1 MSFRSTSE
9 SLVLLP
15 CTDTN
20 ASSNSDVWL
29 GFKLLTNQFY
39 TMDVFNSVIPTFAY
53 YPWVWSIIGSI
64 IVGLSGIFPL
74 LVIPIEEGANLKK
87 GAGAKTLK
95 VLLSF
100 AVGGLL
106 GDIFLHLLPEAWMV
120 QRRMKGDASMFCGLW
135 VLTGLLVFIIVEKMF
150 SFNKPLEDAEEE
162 LVEDKKQNGSL
173 ITPKKVSDEDYILN
187 NNVCNIKDVA
197 YHEMN
202 KDCNGVNGVIKPL
215 AGIQQVSKL
224 THKEVAGYLNLM
236 ANCIDNFT
244 HGLAVGG
251 SFLLSARVGA
261 LTTFAILIHEVPHEV
276 GDFAILLRA
285 GFSRWDAAKAQLFT
299 ASSGLI
305 GSLAA
310 IAFSGLDDMENR
322 TSWILPFT
330 AGGFLHIALVT
341 VLPELVQEEN
351 PRESFKQMFSLVAG
365 ITVMAIMTAVVE

>member
-1 MSFRSTSE
+1 MSFRSTTE
-9 SLVLLP
+9 SIVLLP
-15 CTDTN
+15 CTETN

-39 TMDVFNSVIPTFAY
+39 TMDVHSVIPAFAY
-53 YPWVWSIIGSI
+53 YPWVWSIIGSV

-87 GAGAKTLK
+87 GAGANTLK

-150 SFNKPLEDAEEE
+150 SFNKSSEDSEVE
-162 LVEDKKQNGSL
+162 LVEDKMNNSSF
-173 ITPKKVSDEDYILN
+173 IVPKKVSDDDYILN
-187 NNVCNIKDVA
+187 NNVLPIKDVV
-197 YHEMN
+197 YHEVSRG
-202 KDCNGVNGVIKPL
+202 CNGVIKPQV
-215 AGIQQVSKL
+215 GIQQNPGL

-285 GFSRWDAAKAQLFT
+285 GFSRWDAAKAQLYT

-305 GSLAA
+305 GALAA
-310 IAFSGLDDMENR
+310 IAFSGLDDIENR

-341 VLPELVQEEN
+341 VLPELLQEKN
-351 PRESFKQMFSLVAG
+351 PRESFKQLFSLVAG
-365 ITVMAIMTAVVE
+365 ITVMAIMTVVVE

>member
-1 MSFRSTSE
+1 MSFHSTSE
-9 SLVLLP
+9 SVVLLP
-15 CTDTN
+15 CSDAN
-20 ASSNSDVWL
+20 ASSSSDVWL
-29 GFKLLTNQFY
+29 GFKLLTSQLY
-39 TMDVFNSVIPTFAY
+39 TMDVNSVIPAFAY
-53 YPWVWSIIGSI
+53 YPWVWSIIGSV

-120 QRRMKGDASMFCGLW
+120 ERRKKGDASMFCGLW
-135 VLTGLLVFIIVEKMF
+135 VLTGLLVFIIVEKML
-150 SFNKPLEDAEEE
+150 SFNKTSEEAEDE
-162 LVEDKKQNGSL
+162 LVEEKKKSSSF
-173 ITPKKVSDEDYILN
+173 IMPKKLSGEDYILN
-187 NNVCNIKDVA
+187 NNVCSIKDVA
-197 YHEMN
+197 YHELT
-202 KDCNGVNGVIKPL
+202 KSCNGVVRPQIVTE
-215 AGIQQVSKL
+215 QQSTGL
-224 THKEVAGYLNLM
+224 THNEVAGYLNMM

-285 GFSRWDAAKAQLFT
+285 GFSRWDAAKAQLCT

-305 GSLAA
+305 GALAA
-310 IAFSGLDDMENR
+310 VAFSGHDDIENR

-330 AGGFLHIALVT
+330 AGGFLHISLVT
-341 VLPELVQEEN
+341 VLPELLQEEN
-351 PRESFKQMFSLVAG
+351 PKESFKQFFSLVAG
-365 ITVMAIMTAVVE
+365 ITVMAILTIVVQ

>member
-20 ASSNSDVWL
+20 ASNNSDVWL

-53 YPWVWSIIGSI
+53 YPWVWSIIGSV

-150 SFNKPLEDAEEE
+150 SFNKPPEDAVED
-162 LVEDKKQNGSL
+162 LVEDKNKNGSL
-173 ITPKKVSDEDYILN
+173 ITPKMSDEDYILN
-187 NNVCNIKDVA
+187 NNVCTIKDVA

-202 KDCNGVNGVIKPL
+202 NGCNGVVKPP
-215 AGIQQVSKL
+215 AGIQQVSRL
-224 THKEVAGYLNLM
+224 THKQVAGYLNLM

-285 GFSRWDAAKAQLFT
+285 GFSRWDAAKAQMYT

-305 GSLAA
+305 GALAA

-330 AGGFLHIALVT
+330 AGGFLHISLVT
-341 VLPELVQEEN
+341 VLPELLQEEN
-351 PRESFKQMFSLVAG
+351 PKESFKQLFSLVAG
-365 ITVMAIMTAVVE
+365 ITVMAVMTVVIE